1 MTGQQTPAR
10 AANVLPYGDRINT
23 VSIEDTFKWLG
34 AGWRDFKRS
43 GLTSLAYGG
52 IFVLAGLILTAGLY
66 LTGFE
71 YLIAPLTAGFLLAGP
86 ALTVGFYTIS
96 RDLEAGVKPTFQSA
110 FFAWRENPIHLLGM
124 GLGLVLFLI
133 IWVRLA
139 VMTFAVSFPHTN
151 LNIQSIVNT
160 TLFTVDGWVFLAI
173 GAAVGCVMATIA
185 FVVSVFSL
193 PLMLDRKAD
202 IIQALVTS
210 VVAVIMNFR
219 VMMVWAALVVVF
231 TFAGLFT
238 FYIGLAV
245 SLPLI
250 GHASWHA
257 YRAVI
262 KQPA

>member
-1 MTGQQTPAR
+1 
-10 AANVLPYGDRINT
+10 
-23 VSIEDTFKWLG
+23 
-34 AGWRDFKRS
+34 
-43 GLTSLAYGG
+43 
-52 IFVLAGLILTAGLY
+52 
-66 LTGFE
+66 
-71 YLIAPLTAGFLLAGP
+71 
-86 ALTVGFYTIS
+86 
-96 RDLEAGVKPTFQSA
+96 
-110 FFAWRENPIHLLGM
+110 M

-139 VMTFAVSFPHTN
+139 VMIFAVSFPHAN
-151 LNIQSIVNT
+151 LSLQNMVNT
-160 TLFTVDGWVFLAI
+160 TLFTADGLAFLAI
-173 GAAVGCVMATIA
+173 GTVIGCVMATIA
-185 FVVSVFSL
+185 FAVSAFSL

-238 FYIGLAV
+238 LYFGLAV

-250 GHASWHA
+250 GHASWYA

-262 KQPA
+262 KQPD

>member
-1 MTGQQTPAR
+1 MAGQHTPAP
-10 AANVLPYGDRINT
+10 AANVLPYGDRVNT

-43 GLTSLAYGG
+43 GVTSLAYGG
-52 IFVLAGLILTAGLY
+52 VFVLAGLILTVGLY
-66 LTGFE
+66 LAGFA
-71 YLIAPLTAGFLLAGP
+71 YLIAPLTAGFLLVGP
-86 ALTVGFYTIS
+86 ALTVGFYAIS
-96 RDLEAGVKPTFQSA
+96 LDLEAGRRPTLARALS
-110 FFAWRENPIHLLGM
+110 AWRVNPIHLLGM

-139 VMTFAVSFPHTN
+139 VMTFALSFPHTN
-151 LNIQSIVNT
+151 LSIQGMVNT
-160 TLFTVDGWVFLAI
+160 ALFTADGLVFLAV
-173 GAAVGCVMATIA
+173 GTVVGCVMATIA
-185 FVVSVFSL
+185 FVTSVFSL

-219 VMMVWAALVVVF
+219 VMMVWAVLVVVF

-257 YRAVI
+257 YRTVI
-262 KQPA
+262 KQPD

>member
-1 MTGQQTPAR
+1 M
-10 AANVLPYGDRINT
+10 
-23 VSIEDTFKWLG
+23 
-34 AGWRDFKRS
+34 
-43 GLTSLAYGG
+43 
-52 IFVLAGLILTAGLY
+52 
-66 LTGFE
+66 
-71 YLIAPLTAGFLLAGP
+71 
-86 ALTVGFYTIS
+86 
-96 RDLEAGVKPTFQSA
+96 
-110 FFAWRENPIHLLGM
+110 
-124 GLGLVLFLI
+124 
-133 IWVRLA
+133 
-139 VMTFAVSFPHTN
+139 
-151 LNIQSIVNT
+151 VNT
-160 TLFTVDGWVFLAI
+160 ALFTADGLVFLAI
-173 GAAVGCVMATIA
+173 GTVVGCVMAAIA
-185 FVVSVFSL
+185 FVTSVFSL

-262 KQPA
+262 KQPD

>member
-1 MTGQQTPAR
+1 MAGQQSPAP
-10 AANVLPYGDRINT
+10 AANVLPYGDRVNT
-23 VSIEDTFKWLG
+23 VSIEDTFKWLA
-34 AGWRDFKRS
+34 AGWRDFRRS
-43 GLTSLAYGG
+43 GIVSLAYGG
-52 IFVLAGLILTAGLY
+52 VFVLAGFVLTVGLY

-71 YLIAPLTAGFLLAGP
+71 YLIAPLTAGFLLVGP
-86 ALTVGFYTIS
+86 ALTVGFYAIS
-96 RDLEAGVKPTFQSA
+96 RDLEAGRQPELARA
-110 FFAWRENPIHLLGM
+110 FSAWRVNPIHLLGM

-139 VMTFAVSFPHTN
+139 VMTFALSFPHTN
-151 LNIQSIVNT
+151 LSLPSMVNT
-160 TLFTVDGWVFLAI
+160 TLFTADGLVFLAI
-173 GAAVGCVMATIA
+173 GTVVGCVMATVA
-185 FVVSVFSL
+185 FAVSVFSL

-219 VMMVWAALVVVF
+219 VMMVWAALVVIF
-231 TFAGLFT
+231 TFAGMFT
-238 FYIGLAV
+238 LYIGLAV

-262 KQPA
+262 KQPD

>member
-1 MTGQQTPAR
+1 MTSRQSPAP
-10 AANVLPYGDRINT
+10 AANVLPYGDRVNT

-43 GLTSLAYGG
+43 GMTSLAYGG
-52 IFVLAGLILTAGLY
+52 VFVLAGLILTVGLY
-66 LTGFE
+66 LAGFE
-71 YLIAPLTAGFLLAGP
+71 YLIAPLTAGFLLVGP

-96 RDLEAGVKPTFQSA
+96 RDLEGGRKPTLGGALS
-110 FFAWRENPIHLLGM
+110 AWRANPVHLLAM

-160 TLFTVDGWVFLAI
+160 ALFTADGLVFLA
-173 GAAVGCVMATIA
+173 VGTVVGSVMATIA

-202 IIQALVTS
+202 IIQALVIS
-210 VVAVIMNFR
+210 VVAVFMNFR
-219 VMMVWAALVVVF
+219 VMVVWAALVVVF

-262 KQPA
+262 KHPD